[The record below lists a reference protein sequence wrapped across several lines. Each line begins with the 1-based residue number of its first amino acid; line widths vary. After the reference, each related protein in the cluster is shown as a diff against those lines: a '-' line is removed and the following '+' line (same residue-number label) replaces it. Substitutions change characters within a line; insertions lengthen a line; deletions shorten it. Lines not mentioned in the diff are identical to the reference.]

1 MKRRSF
7 LKNTLATG
15 AAAVAVNAGLL
26 TPSTVLA
33 ADWNSKAFKA
43 KTTDDALNAVY
54 GSASTADSGDIKLK
68 APAIAE
74 NGAVTPVTV
83 DATGIDGVESI
94 SILASKNPVPMC
106 CEYTFAAGA
115 MGYVSTRIKMGQTMN
130 VIAVVKAGGKL
141 LKAEQEVKVTIGGC
155 GG

>member
-7 LKNTLATG
+7 LKGTLATG

-33 ADWNSKAFKA
+33 DWNKKAFDA
-43 KTTDDALNAVY
+43 KTTDDALSSVY
-54 GSASTADSGDIKLK
+54 GSSAASASGDVKLK

-74 NGAVTPVTV
+74 NGAVTPITV
-83 DATGIDGVESI
+83 DATGISGVESI
-94 SILASKNPVPMC
+94 AILASKNPMPLV
-106 CEYTFAAGA
+106 CEYTFGAGA
-115 MGYVSTRIKMGQTMN
+115 LGYVSTRIKMGQTMN

>member
-7 LKNTLATG
+7 LKGTLATS

-33 ADWNSKAFKA
+33 DWNTKAFTA
-43 KTTDDALNAVY
+43 KTTDDAISAVFGASNA
-54 GSASTADSGDIKLK
+54 TASGDVVLK

-83 DATGIDGVESI
+83 DASGISGVESI
-94 SILASKNPVPMC
+94 AILASKNPIPLV
-106 CEYTFAAGA
+106 CEYTFAASA
-115 MGYVSTRIKMGQTMN
+115 VGYVSTRIKMGQTMN
-130 VIAVVKAGGKL
+130 VIAIVKAGGKL

>member
-7 LKNTLATG
+7 LKGTLATG
-15 AAAVAVNAGLL
+15 AAAIAVNAGLL

-33 ADWNSKAFKA
+33 AEWNKKAFDA
-43 KTTDDALNAVY
+43 KTTDDALTSVY
-54 GSASTADSGDIKLK
+54 GSAGATASADVKLK

-74 NGAVTPVTV
+74 NGAVTPVEV
-83 DATGIDGVESI
+83 DASGITGVESI
-94 SILASKNPVPMC
+94 SILASKNPQPMV
-106 CEYTFAAGA
+106 CEYTFGAAAVGF
-115 MGYVSTRIKMGQTMN
+115 VSTRIKMGQTMN
-130 VIAVVKAGGKL
+130 VVAVVKAGGKL

>member
-7 LKNTLATG
+7 LKGTLATG

-33 ADWNSKAFKA
+33 ADWNKGAFSA
-43 KTTDDALNAVY
+43 KNADGALNSLY
-54 GSASTADSGDIKLK
+54 GTADAAASGDIKLV

-74 NGAVTPVTV
+74 NGAVTPITV
-83 DATGIDGVESI
+83 DASGIDGVESI
-94 SILASKNPVPMC
+94 AIMASKNPMPLA
-106 CEYTFAAGA
+106 CEYTFGAAA
-115 MGYVSTRIKMGQTMN
+115 VGYVSTRIKMGETQN
-130 VIAVVKAGGKL
+130 VVAVVKAGGKL

>member
-7 LKNTLATG
+7 LKGTLATG

-26 TPSTVLA
+26 TPSSVL
-33 ADWNSKAFKA
+33 ADWNSKAFSA
-43 KTTDDALNAVY
+43 KTTDDALSSVY
-54 GSASTADSGDIKLK
+54 GSAGTTASGDVKLK

-83 DATGIDGVESI
+83 DASGIDGFESI
-94 SILASKNPVPMC
+94 AIMADKNPMPLV
-106 CEYTFAAGA
+106 CEYTFGAGA
-115 MGYVSTRIKMGQTMN
+115 VGYVSTRIKMGQTMN

-141 LKAEQEVKVTIGGC
+141 LSAKQEVKVTIGGC

>member
-7 LKNTLATG
+7 LKSTLATG

-33 ADWNSKAFKA
+33 DWNTKAFTA
-43 KTTDDALNAVY
+43 KTSDDAISAIFGSSNAT
-54 GSASTADSGDIKLK
+54 ASDDVKLK

-94 SILASKNPVPMC
+94 AILATKNPIPLV
-106 CEYTFAAGA
+106 CEYTFAPSAL
-115 MGYVSTRIKMGQTMN
+115 GYVSTRIKMGQTMD
-130 VIAVVKAGGKL
+130 VVAIVKAGGKL

>member
-7 LKNTLATG
+7 LKGTLATG
-15 AAAVAVNAGLL
+15 AAAIAVNAGLL

-33 ADWNSKAFKA
+33 DWNTKAFTA
-43 KTTDDALNAVY
+43 KTTDDAISAIFGASNA
-54 GSASTADSGDIKLK
+54 TASGDVQLK

-83 DATGIDGVESI
+83 DASGIDGVESI
-94 SILASKNPVPMC
+94 AILASKNPIPLV
-106 CEYTFAAGA
+106 CEYTFAASA
-115 MGYVSTRIKMGQTMN
+115 IGYVSTRIKMGQTMN
-130 VIAVVKAGGKL
+130 VIAIVKAGGKL

>member
-7 LKNTLATG
+7 LKGTLATG

-26 TPSTVLA
+26 MPSTVLA
-33 ADWNSKAFKA
+33 SWNKEAFTA
-43 KTTDDALNAVY
+43 KSTDAALNGLY
-54 GSASTADSGDIKLK
+54 GNSAAAASSDIQLK

-83 DATGIDGVESI
+83 DATSMSGVESI
-94 SILASKNPVPMC
+94 AILASKNPVPL
-106 CEYTFAAGA
+106 AATYAFSGSA
-115 MGYVSTRIKMGQTMN
+115 LGYASTRIKMGESMN
-130 VIAVVKAGGKL
+130 VVAVVKAGGKL
-141 LKAEQEVKVTIGGC
+141 FKAEQEVKVTIGGC

>member
-7 LKNTLATG
+7 LKGTLATG

-33 ADWNSKAFKA
+33 EWNKNAFSA
-43 KTTDDALNAVY
+43 KSTDDALNSVF
-54 GSASTADSGDIKLK
+54 GSTSAAASGDIKLK

-83 DATGIDGVESI
+83 DASAMSGVESI
-94 SILASKNPVPMC
+94 AILASKNPMPLVC
-106 CEYTFAAGA
+106 TYNFASAA
-115 MGYVSTRIKMGQTMN
+115 EGYVSTRIKMGETMN

-141 LKAEQEVKVTIGGC
+141 FKAEQEVKVTIGGC

>member
-7 LKNTLATG
+7 LKGTLATG

-26 TPSTVLA
+26 VPNTVLA
-33 ADWNSKAFKA
+33 SWNKDAFNSK
-43 KTTDDALNAVY
+43 TPEDALSTVY
-54 GSASTADSGDIKLK
+54 GSSNATISGDIKLK

-74 NGAVTPVTV
+74 NGAVTPITV
-83 DATGIDGVESI
+83 DASGISGVESI
-94 SILASKNPVPMC
+94 AILAEKNPMPLV
-106 CEYTFAAGA
+106 CEYSFAASAIGF
-115 MGYVSTRIKMGQTMN
+115 VSTRIKMGQTMN
-130 VIAVVKAGGKL
+130 VVAIVKAGGKL

>member
-7 LKNTLATG
+7 LKGTLATS

-33 ADWNSKAFKA
+33 DWNTKAFTA
-43 KTTDDALNAVY
+43 KTTDDAISAIFGASNA
-54 GSASTADSGDIKLK
+54 TASGDIQLK

-83 DATGIDGVESI
+83 DASGIAGVESI
-94 SILASKNPVPMC
+94 AILASKNPIPLV
-106 CEYTFAAGA
+106 CEYTFGAAA
-115 MGYVSTRIKMGQTMN
+115 VGYVSTRIKMGQTMN
-130 VIAVVKAGGKL
+130 VIAIVKAGGKL

>member
-7 LKNTLATG
+7 LKGTLATG

-26 TPSTVLA
+26 TPNTVLA
-33 ADWNSKAFKA
+33 DWNKKAFEA
-43 KTTDDALNAVY
+43 KSTDDAISAVY
-54 GSASTADSGDIKLK
+54 GSAGAADSGDVKLK

-94 SILASKNPVPMC
+94 SILASKNPQPMV
-106 CEYTFAAGA
+106 CEYSFAGSAQGF
-115 MGYVSTRIKMGQTMN
+115 VSTRIKMGQTMN

-141 LKAEQEVKVTIGGC
+141 LKAQQEVKVTIGGC

>member
-7 LKNTLATG
+7 LKGTLATG

-33 ADWNSKAFKA
+33 SWNKEAFTA
-43 KTTDDALNAVY
+43 KSTDAALTGVY
-54 GSASTADSGDIKLK
+54 GSTAAAASGDIQLK

-83 DATGIDGVESI
+83 DASGMTGVESI
-94 SILASKNPVPMC
+94 AILASKNPVPLVAT
-106 CEYTFAAGA
+106 YAFSGSAI
-115 MGYVSTRIKMGQTMN
+115 GYASTRIKMGETMN

-141 LKAEQEVKVTIGGC
+141 FKAEQEVKVTIGGC

>member
-7 LKNTLATG
+7 LKGTLATG

-26 TPSTVLA
+26 VPSTVLA
-33 ADWNSKAFKA
+33 AEWNKTAFKA
-43 KTTDDALNAVY
+43 KATDDALKALF
-54 GSASTADSGDIKLK
+54 GTSATTDSGDIHLK

-83 DATGIDGVESI
+83 DATSISGVESI
-94 SILASKNPVPMC
+94 AILADKNPTALVCAYNFSGP
-106 CEYTFAAGA
+106 AL
-115 MGYVSTRIKMGQTMN
+115 GYVSTRIKMGKTMN
-130 VIAVVKAGGKL
+130 VIAVAKAGGKL
-141 LKAEQEVKVTIGGC
+141 LKAQQQVKVTIGGC

>member
-7 LKNTLATG
+7 LKGTLATG

-33 ADWNSKAFKA
+33 AWNKEAFTA
-43 KTTDDALNAVY
+43 KSTDAALTSVY
-54 GSASTADSGDIKLK
+54 GSAAAAASGDIQLK

-83 DATGIDGVESI
+83 DATGMTGVESI
-94 SILASKNPVPMC
+94 AILASKNPVPLVAT
-106 CEYTFAAGA
+106 YAFSGAA
-115 MGYVSTRIKMGQTMN
+115 MGYASTRIKMGETMN

-141 LKAEQEVKVTIGGC
+141 FKAEQEVKVTIGGC

>member
-7 LKNTLATG
+7 LKGTLATG

-33 ADWNSKAFKA
+33 EWNKNAFSAKKA
-43 KTTDDALNAVY
+43 DDALNSVF
-54 GSASTADSGDIKLK
+54 GSASATASGDIKLK

-83 DATGIDGVESI
+83 DATGMSGVESI
-94 SILASKNPVPMC
+94 AIMASKNPMPLVC
-106 CEYTFAAGA
+106 TYDFSSSAL
-115 MGYVSTRIKMGQTMN
+115 GYVSTRIKMGETMN

-141 LKAEQEVKVTIGGC
+141 FKAEQEVKVTIGGC